1 MGSDGASPLSLAIRA
16 RIRASNVRL
25 RNPDCSRMLCPLS
38 AEGKISGRSFITNH
52 MNTSLAA
59 RPNEALIDQN
69 YELWLKDRGSVG
81 ADWAAFFEGFELGYA
96 RSQKMGETLPDAPAD
111 GAVAP
116 SLQTRVDAL
125 VYAYRSMGHSVA
137 HLDPLEAAPREN
149 PLLSLRELGF
159 SEKDLDLQVSS
170 RFFRED
176 RKMRLREMIA
186 DLQSIYCAT
195 LGVEFNHIQNPRIR
209 NWVRDRIEN
218 RQRAKLLGPAVHRDI
233 LRKLYEAE
241 TFESFIH
248 TKYVGQ
254 KRFSLEGGESLILAL
269 GAIVETCDVRGVEE
283 LVMGMAH
290 RGRLNVLANI
300 LNKPLRVIFN
310 EFQDNFISELVGGNG
325 DVKYHLGYQT
335 TRELPGGHKV
345 EIRLAA
351 NPSHLEAVDPVVQ
364 GKARARQRI
373 VGDTAERKKVV
384 PLLIHGDAA
393 FIGQGIVAEVFNM
406 SQLPG
411 YRTGGTVHIVVN
423 NQIGF
428 TTTPGEGRST
438 MYCTDIA
445 KMIEAPIFH
454 VNGEDPLTVIEV
466 AQMALE
472 FRQEFGRDVIIDI
485 YCYRRHGHNETDEPT
500 FTHPNLY
507 HTIKN
512 HPLLSEKFAAEA
524 AAIGTVALEEA
535 AAIKAESLAELE
547 AALAEA
553 KKPLD
558 SKKNEFAGS
567 TAIFQPPYTHEP
579 ADTAISA
586 SDLELLVKALT
597 TVPDDFH
604 VVPKIRRTVL
614 ERRLQVWKAGGP
626 YDWGLAELLAFGSL
640 MIEGV
645 PVRLSGQDSRRGT
658 FSHRNSV
665 LFDETNPK
673 RSYVPLMHIAP
684 KQERF
689 CVYNSPLS
697 EYAVLGFDYGYS
709 MDFPSML
716 CIWEAQFGDFTNGA
730 QIIVDQFIASAESKW
745 RRPSSIVMLL
755 PHGYEGQGPEHSSAR
770 LERFL
775 QLCAEDNMQVCNL
788 TTPAQYFHALRRQIH
803 RGFRKPLV
811 IMTPKSLLRSEDA
824 TSRGE
829 DFTNS
834 RLFEILDD
842 PGIKDP
848 KKITRLIFCSGK
860 VYYDLVRGREAAGQ
874 TGTTALVR
882 IEQLYPLYGEK
893 LQRIAK
899 RYPKVA
905 RYVWCQEEP
914 ENMGAWN
921 FIAPKIAGLVG
932 SLIGYAG
939 RPESA
944 STAAGSLGTHK
955 AQQAALVKQ
964 AFEV

>member
-1 MGSDGASPLSLAIRA
+1 
-16 RIRASNVRL
+16 
-25 RNPDCSRMLCPLS
+25 
-38 AEGKISGRSFITNH
+38 

-59 RPNEALIDQN
+59 RSNGALIDEN
-69 YELWLKDRGSVG
+69 YERWLADPHSVG
-81 ADWAAFFEGFELGYA
+81 PDWAAFFEGFELGCA
-96 RSQKMGETLPDAPAD
+96 RSERLGASAPDEPSE
-111 GAVAP
+111 GAIAP
-116 SLQTRVDAL
+116 SMQTRVDAL
-125 VYAYRSMGHSVA
+125 VYAYRTMGHSQA
-137 HLDPLEAAPREN
+137 RLDPLSPAPREN

-159 SEKDLDLQVSS
+159 DEKDLDLVVNS
-170 RFFRED
+170 RFFRD
-176 RKMRLREMIA
+176 ARKMTLREMIA
-186 DLQSIYCAT
+186 DLRTTYCGT
-195 LGVEFNHIQNPRIR
+195 LGVEFVHIQNPKMR

-218 RQRAKLLGPAVHRDI
+218 RQAGDLGTPEAHRDI
-233 LRKLYEAE
+233 LRQLYEAE

-254 KRFSLEGGESLILAL
+254 KRFSLEGGEALLLAL
-269 GAIVETCDVRGVEE
+269 DAILHACGTRGVSEI
-283 LVMGMAH
+283 VMGMAH
-290 RGRLNVLANI
+290 RGRLNVLANF
-300 LNKPLRVIFN
+300 LNKPLQVVFN

-335 TRELPGGHKV
+335 TRVLPDGHRV
-345 EIRLAA
+345 EIRMAA

-364 GKARARQRI
+364 GKARARQR
-373 VGDTAERKKVV
+373 VLGDTAERKKVV
-384 PLLIHGDAA
+384 PLLVHGDAA

-411 YRTGGTVHIVVN
+411 YRTGGTIHLVVN

-428 TTTPGEGRST
+428 TTLPADARST

-445 KMIEAPIFH
+445 KMLEVPVFH
-454 VNGEDPLTVIEV
+454 VNGEDPIAVIEV
-466 AQMALE
+466 ARLALE
-472 FRQEFGRDVIIDI
+472 FRQEFGRDVVVDI
-485 YCYRRHGHNETDEPT
+485 YCYRRHGHNETDEPS
-500 FTHPNLY
+500 FTQPDLY
-507 HTIKN
+507 NTIKA
-512 HPLLSEKFAAEA
+512 HPLLSETFAAQA
-524 AAIGTVALEEA
+524 AAAGTVSGDA
-535 AAIKAESLAELE
+535 AASIRAETLAELE

-558 SKKNEFAGS
+558 SKKSEFAGS

-579 ADTAISA
+579 AHTAITA
-586 SDLELLVKALT
+586 ETIERIVRALT
-597 TVPDDFH
+597 TVPEDFRI
-604 VVPKIRRTVL
+604 VPKIRRTVL
-614 ERRLQVWKAGGP
+614 DRRMQIWTAGGP
-626 YDWGLAELLAFGSL
+626 YDWGFAELLAFGSL
-640 MIEGV
+640 MLEGT
-645 PVRLSGQDSRRGT
+645 PVRLSGQDCRRGT

-665 LFDETNPK
+665 LYDEVN
-673 RSYVPLMHIAP
+673 RERHYVPLMNIAP
-684 KQERF
+684 EQEKF

-716 CIWEAQFGDFTNGA
+716 CIWEAQFGDFANGA
-730 QIIVDQFIASAESKW
+730 QIIIDQFIASAESKW

-775 QLCAEDNMQVCNL
+775 QLCAEDNMQVCNF

-803 RGFRKPLV
+803 RGFRKPLI

-824 TSRGE
+824 TSRAE

-834 RLFEILDD
+834 RFYEILDD
-842 PGIKDP
+842 PAAGAPERVERI
-848 KKITRLIFCSGK
+848 IFCSGK
-860 VYYDLVRGREAAGQ
+860 IYYDLVRGRAEAGQ
-874 TGTTALVR
+874 AETTAIIRL
-882 IEQLYPLYGEK
+882 EQLYPFYGEK
-893 LQRIAK
+893 LKRIVR
-899 RYPKVA
+899 RYPNV
-905 RYVWCQEEP
+905 RRFVWCQEEP

-944 STAAGSLGTHK
+944 STATGSLGAHK
-955 AQQAALVKQ
+955 AQHAALVKQ

>member
-1 MGSDGASPLSLAIRA
+1 
-16 RIRASNVRL
+16 
-25 RNPDCSRMLCPLS
+25 
-38 AEGKISGRSFITNH
+38 
-52 MNTSLAA
+52 MNTSLSA
-59 RPNEALIDQN
+59 RSNEALIDRN
-69 YELWLKDRGSVG
+69 YERWLKDRHSVDP
-81 ADWAAFFEGFELGYA
+81 DWAAFFEGFELGYA
-96 RSQKMGETLPDAPAD
+96 RSHKNGSAAPDEPAE

-125 VYAYRSMGHSVA
+125 VYAYRTMGHSMA
-137 HLDPLEAAPREN
+137 HLDPLCDQPREN
-149 PLLSLRELGF
+149 PLLTLRELGF
-159 SEKDLDLQVSS
+159 VEKDLDLLVSS
-170 RFFRED
+170 RFFRDD
-176 RKMRLREMIA
+176 RKMTLRDMIA
-186 DLQSIYCAT
+186 DLQATYCGTIGA
-195 LGVEFNHIQNPRIR
+195 EFVHIQNPKVR

-218 RQRAKLLGPAVHRDI
+218 RAADDLHTPESHRDI
-233 LRKLYEAE
+233 LRKIFEAE

-254 KRFSLEGGESLILAL
+254 KRFSLEGGEALILAL
-269 GAIVETCDVRGVEE
+269 DAILQSCEARGIRE

-290 RGRLNVLANI
+290 RGRLNVLGNF
-300 LNKPLRVIFN
+300 LNKPLQVIFN
-310 EFQDNFISELVGGNG
+310 EFQDNFIPELVGGNG

-335 TRELPGGHKV
+335 TRTLKSGYEV

-384 PLLIHGDAA
+384 PVLIHGDAA

-411 YRTGGTVHIVVN
+411 YRTGGTVHLVVN

-428 TTTPGEGRST
+428 TTMPADGRST

-445 KMIEAPIFH
+445 KMIEAPVFH
-454 VNGEDPLTVIEV
+454 VNGEDPIAVIEV
-466 AQMALE
+466 ARMAVE
-472 FRQEFGRDVIIDI
+472 FRQEFGRDVVVDI
-485 YCYRRHGHNETDEPT
+485 YCYRRHGHNETDEPS
-500 FTHPNLY
+500 FTQPDLY
-507 HTIKN
+507 NTIKS
-512 HPLLSEKFAAEA
+512 HPLLSAKFAAQAAEA
-524 AAIGTVALEEA
+524 GTVSLEEA
-535 AAIKAESLAELE
+535 VGIKAESLAELE
-547 AALAEA
+547 AALVEA

-558 SKKNEFAGS
+558 SQKSEFAGS

-579 ADTAISA
+579 ANTAIPA
-586 SDLELLVKALT
+586 EMLEQLVKALT
-597 TVPDDFH
+597 TVPEDFR
-604 VVPKIRRTVL
+604 VVPKIQRTVL
-614 ERRLQVWKAGGP
+614 DRRLQVWKAGGP
-626 YDWGLAELLAFGSL
+626 YDWGYAELLAFGSL
-640 MIEGV
+640 MLENT

-665 LFDETNPK
+665 LYDEVN
-673 RSYVPLMHIAP
+673 RERYYVPLMHIAP

-716 CIWEAQFGDFTNGA
+716 CIWEAQFGDFVNGA
-730 QIIVDQFIASAESKW
+730 QIIIDQFIASAESKW

-824 TSRGE
+824 VSRTE

-834 RLFEILDD
+834 RFFEILDD
-842 PGIKDP
+842 RSVTDP
-848 KKITRLIFCSGK
+848 EKVTRIVFCSGK
-860 VYYDLVRGREAAGQ
+860 ICYDLMRGRREAGQ
-874 TGTTALVR
+874 EETTAIIR
-882 IEQLYPLYGEK
+882 IEQLYPLYAEK
-893 LQRIAK
+893 LVRIVR
-899 RYPKVA
+899 RYPNA
-905 RYVWCQEEP
+905 RRYVWCQEEP

>member
-1 MGSDGASPLSLAIRA
+1 
-16 RIRASNVRL
+16 
-25 RNPDCSRMLCPLS
+25 
-38 AEGKISGRSFITNH
+38 

-69 YELWLKDRGSVG
+69 YERWLEDRSSVG

-96 RSQKMGETLPDAPAD
+96 RSQKVGDALPDAPAE

-125 VYAYRSMGHSVA
+125 VYAYRTMGHSMA
-137 HLDPLEAAPREN
+137 HLDPLENEPRDN
-149 PLLSLRELGF
+149 PLLGLRELGF

-176 RKMRLREMIA
+176 RKMRLRDMIA
-186 DLQSIYCAT
+186 DLQATYCAT
-195 LGVEFNHIQNPRIR
+195 VGVEFNHIQNPKIR

-218 RQRAKLLGPAVHRDI
+218 RQRADLLTPAVHRDI

-269 GAIVETCDVRGVEE
+269 DAILKSCDARGVDE

-290 RGRLNVLANI
+290 RGRLNVLANF
-300 LNKPLRVIFN
+300 LNKPLQVIFN
-310 EFQDNFISELVGGNG
+310 EFQDNFIPELVGGNG

-335 TRELPGGHKV
+335 TRELLGGHKV

-351 NPSHLEAVDPVVQ
+351 NPSHLEAVDPVVE
-364 GKARARQRI
+364 GKARARQRAL
-373 VGDTAERKKVV
+373 GDTAERKKVV

-411 YRTGGTVHIVVN
+411 YCTGGTIHIVVN

-428 TTTPGEGRST
+428 TTTPKEGRST

-466 AQMALE
+466 ARMALE
-472 FRQEFGRDVIIDI
+472 FRQEFGRDVVIDI

-507 HTIKN
+507 HAIKA
-512 HPLLSEKFAAEA
+512 HPLLSEKFSAEA
-524 AAIGTVALEEA
+524 AALGMVAPEEA
-535 AAIKAESLAELE
+535 AGIKAESLAELE

-558 SKKNEFAGS
+558 AKKNEFAGS

-579 ADTAISA
+579 ANTAISA
-586 SDLELLVKALT
+586 SNLELLVKALT

-614 ERRLQVWKAGGP
+614 DRRLQVWKAGGP
-626 YDWGLAELLAFGSL
+626 YDWGFAELLAFGSL
-640 MIEGV
+640 ITEGT

-684 KQERF
+684 QQERF

-803 RGFRKPLV
+803 RGYRKPLV

-834 RLFEILDD
+834 RFFEILDD
-842 PGIKDP
+842 PAVKDP

-874 TGTTALVR
+874 AGTAAIVR

-905 RYVWCQEEP
+905 RFVWCQEEP

-939 RPESA
+939 RPGSA

>member
-1 MGSDGASPLSLAIRA
+1 
-16 RIRASNVRL
+16 
-25 RNPDCSRMLCPLS
+25 
-38 AEGKISGRSFITNH
+38 
-52 MNTSLAA
+52 MNISLAA
-59 RPNEALIDQN
+59 RSNEGLIDQN
-69 YELWLKDRGSVG
+69 YERWLQDRQSVD
-81 ADWAAFFEGFELGYA
+81 ADWAAFFEGFELGCA
-96 RSQKMGETLPDAPAD
+96 RSHRNGDAPPDAPAK
-111 GAVAP
+111 GAMAP

-125 VYAYRSMGHSVA
+125 VYAYRTLGHSMA
-137 HLDPLEAAPREN
+137 HLDPLEDEPREN

-159 SEKDLDLQVSS
+159 SEKDLDLQISS

-176 RKMRLREMIA
+176 RKMTLRDMIA
-186 DLQSIYCAT
+186 DLKATYCASV
-195 LGVEFNHIQNPRIR
+195 GVEFNHIQNPRIR
-209 NWVRDRIEN
+209 NWVRDHIEN
-218 RQRAKLLGPAVHRDI
+218 RQRAQLDTPAMHRDV

-269 GAIVETCDVRGVEE
+269 SAILDTCDVRGVDEI
-283 LVMGMAH
+283 VMGMAH
-290 RGRLNVLANI
+290 RGRLNVLANF
-300 LNKPLRVIFN
+300 LNKPLQVIFN
-310 EFQDNFISELVGGNG
+310 EFQDNFIPELVGGNG

-335 TRELPGGHKV
+335 TRKLPGGHKV

-364 GKARARQRI
+364 GKARARQR
-373 VGDTAERKKVV
+373 VLGDTAERKKVL

-411 YRTGGTVHIVVN
+411 YRTGGTIHIVVN

-428 TTTPGEGRST
+428 TTTPEEGRST

-454 VNGEDPLTVIEV
+454 VNGEDPLTVIEI
-466 AQMALE
+466 ARMALE
-472 FRQEFGRDVIIDI
+472 FRQEFGRDVVIDI
-485 YCYRRHGHNETDEPT
+485 YCYRRHGHNETDEPS
-500 FTHPNLY
+500 FTHPDLY
-507 HTIKN
+507 NTIKD
-512 HPLLSEKFAAEA
+512 HPLLSEKFAGEVDARGTVSADEA
-524 AAIGTVALEEA
+524 AG
-535 AAIKAESLAELE
+535 IKAESLAELE
-547 AALAEA
+547 AALTAA

-558 SKKNEFAGS
+558 SKKSEFAGS

-579 ADTAISA
+579 ANTAISD
-586 SDLELLVKALT
+586 STLEQLVKALT
-597 TVPDDFH
+597 TVPEDFH

-614 ERRLQVWKAGGP
+614 DRRLQIWKAGGP

-640 MIEGV
+640 MLEGT
-645 PVRLSGQDSRRGT
+645 PVRLSGQDCRRGT

-665 LFDETNPK
+665 LYDETNPE
-673 RSYVPLMHIAP
+673 RHYIPLMHIAP
-684 KQERF
+684 KQEKF

-709 MDFPSML
+709 MDFPSIL
-716 CIWEAQFGDFTNGA
+716 CLWEAQFGDFGNGA
-730 QIIVDQFIASAESKW
+730 QIIIDQFIASAESKW

-775 QLCAEDNMQVCNL
+775 QLCAEENMQVCNL

-811 IMTPKSLLRSEDA
+811 IMTPKSLLRSEEA
-824 TSRGE
+824 ASRGE

-834 RLFEILDD
+834 RFYEILDD
-842 PGIKDP
+842 AGIKDP
-848 KKITRLIFCSGK
+848 KKVTRLVFCSGK
-860 VYYDLVRGREAAGQ
+860 VYYDLVRGRGEAGQ
-874 TGTTALVR
+874 AETTAIIRV
-882 IEQLYPLYGEK
+882 EQLYPLYGAK
-893 LQRIAK
+893 LKRIAK
-899 RYPKVA
+899 RYPKAA
-905 RYVWCQEEP
+905 RFVWCQEEP

-939 RPESA
+939 RPGSA

>member
-1 MGSDGASPLSLAIRA
+1 
-16 RIRASNVRL
+16 
-25 RNPDCSRMLCPLS
+25 
-38 AEGKISGRSFITNH
+38 

-69 YELWLKDRGSVG
+69 YERWVKDRHSVG

-96 RSQKMGETLPDAPAD
+96 RSQKNGDSPLPDAPAD

-125 VYAYRSMGHSVA
+125 VYAYRTMGHSMA
-137 HLDPLEAAPREN
+137 HLDPLSEKPREN

-159 SEKDLDLQVSS
+159 DEKDLDLQVSS

-186 DLQSIYCAT
+186 DLQATYCAT
-195 LGVEFNHIQNPRIR
+195 VGAEFVHIQNPKIR
-209 NWVRDRIEN
+209 NWVRARIEN
-218 RQRAKLLGPAVHRDI
+218 RSGENLNNPAVHKDI

-269 GAIVETCDVRGVEE
+269 SAILDTCGVRGVEE

-290 RGRLNVLANI
+290 RGRLNVLANF
-300 LNKPLRVIFN
+300 LNKPLQVIFN
-310 EFQDNFISELVGGNG
+310 EFQDNFIPELVGGNG
-325 DVKYHLGYQT
+325 DVKYHLGYQN
-335 TRELPGGHKV
+335 TRTLPGGHKV

-364 GKARARQRI
+364 GKARARQR
-373 VGDTAERKKVV
+373 VLGDTGERKKVV
-384 PLLIHGDAA
+384 PILIHGDAA

-411 YRTGGTVHIVVN
+411 YRTGGTIHIVVN

-428 TTTPGEGRST
+428 TTLPADGRST
-438 MYCTDIA
+438 MYCTDMA

-454 VNGEDPLTVIEV
+454 VNGEDPLAVIEV
-466 AQMALE
+466 ARMALE
-472 FRQEFGRDVIIDI
+472 FRQEFGRDVVVDI
-485 YCYRRHGHNETDEPT
+485 YCYRRHGHNETDEPS
-500 FTHPNLY
+500 FTQPNLY
-507 HTIKN
+507 NTIKS
-512 HPLLSEKFAAEA
+512 HPLLSEKFAAQA
-524 AAIGTVALEEA
+524 AAMGTVDAEEA
-535 AAIKAESLAELE
+535 ADIKAESLAELE
-547 AALAEA
+547 AALVEA

-558 SKKNEFAGS
+558 SKKSEFAGS

-579 ADTAISA
+579 ANTAISA
-586 SDLELLVKALT
+586 STLEQLVKALT
-597 TVPDDFH
+597 TVPEDFH
-604 VVPKIRRTVL
+604 VVPKIKRTVL
-614 ERRLQVWKAGGP
+614 DRRLQIWKAGGP
-626 YDWGLAELLAFGSL
+626 YDWGFAELLAFGSL
-640 MIEGV
+640 MLEGT

-665 LFDETNPK
+665 LYDETNPE
-673 RSYVPLMHIAP
+673 RNYTPLMHISP

-803 RGFRKPLV
+803 RGFRKPLI

-824 TSRGE
+824 ASQGE

-834 RLFEILDD
+834 RFFEILDD
-842 PGIKDP
+842 PAIKNA
-848 KKITRLIFCSGK
+848 KKVTRIIFCSGK
-860 VYYDLVRGREAAGQ
+860 VYYDIVRGRAEAGQ
-874 TGTTALVR
+874 DGTTAIIRV
-882 IEQLYPLYGEK
+882 EQIYPLYGEK
-893 LQRIAK
+893 LTRIVK
-899 RYPKVA
+899 RYPNA
-905 RYVWCQEEP
+905 QRYVWCQEEP

>member
-1 MGSDGASPLSLAIRA
+1 
-16 RIRASNVRL
+16 
-25 RNPDCSRMLCPLS
+25 
-38 AEGKISGRSFITNH
+38 

-59 RPNEALIDQN
+59 RPNEALIDLN
-69 YELWLKDRGSVG
+69 YQRWLEDRHSVG
-81 ADWAAFFEGFELGYA
+81 ADWAAFFEGFELGFA
-96 RSQKMGETLPDAPAD
+96 RSQIHGESLPDAPAD

-125 VYAYRSMGHSVA
+125 VYAYRTMGHSIA
-137 HLDPLEAAPREN
+137 HLDPLQNTPREN

-186 DLQSIYCAT
+186 DLTATYCAT
-195 LGVEFNHIQNPRIR
+195 VGVEFNHIQNPKIR
-209 NWVRDRIEN
+209 NWVRDRMEN
-218 RQRAKLLGPAVHRDI
+218 RQRANFLTPASHRDI

-269 GAIVETCDVRGVEE
+269 NAILEICDERGIDE

-290 RGRLNVLANI
+290 RGRLNVLANF
-300 LNKPLRVIFN
+300 LNKPLKVIFN
-310 EFQDNFISELVGGNG
+310 EFQDNFIPELVGGNG
-325 DVKYHLGYQT
+325 DVKDHLGYQT
-335 TRELPGGHKV
+335 TRALPSGHKV

-364 GKARARQRI
+364 GKARARQR
-373 VGDTAERKKVV
+373 VLGDTEERKRVV
-384 PLLIHGDAA
+384 PILIHGDAA

-428 TTTPGEGRST
+428 TTTPADGRST
-438 MYCTDIA
+438 LYCTDIA

-454 VNGEDPLTVIEV
+454 VNGEDPLAVIEI

-472 FRQEFGRDVIIDI
+472 FRQEFGRDVVVDI

-507 HTIKN
+507 NVIKN
-512 HPLLSEKFAAEA
+512 HPLLSKKFS
-524 AAIGTVALEEA
+524 EEA
-535 AAIKAESLAELE
+535 AAAGTVSPAEAEEIKAVALAELE
-547 AALAEA
+547 AALVEA

-558 SKKNEFAGS
+558 SKKHEFAGS
-567 TAIFQPPYTHEP
+567 TAIFQPPYKHEP
-579 ADTAISA
+579 ANTAITEST
-586 SDLELLVKALT
+586 LELLVKALT
-597 TVPDDFH
+597 TTPEDFH
-604 VVPKIRRTVL
+604 VVPKIQRTVL
-614 ERRLQVWKAGGP
+614 DRRLQVWKAGGP
-626 YDWGLAELLAFGSL
+626 YDWGFAELLAFGSL
-640 MIEGV
+640 MLEGT

-665 LFDETNPK
+665 LFDGKNPK
-673 RSYVPLMHIAP
+673 RNYVSLMHIAP

-716 CIWEAQFGDFTNGA
+716 CIWEAQFGDFSNGA
-730 QIIVDQFIASAESKW
+730 QIIIDQFIASAESKW

-775 QLCAEDNMQVCNL
+775 QLCAEDNMQICNL
-788 TTPAQYFHALRRQIH
+788 TSPAQYFHALRRQIH
-803 RGFRKPLV
+803 QKFRKPLV

-824 TSRGE
+824 VSRSG

-834 RLFEILDD
+834 RFYGILDD
-842 PGIKDP
+842 PAIPDP
-848 KKITRLIFCSGK
+848 KKVTRLIFCSGK
-860 VYYDLVRGREAAGQ
+860 VYYDLVHGRTAAGQ
-874 TGTTALVR
+874 DGRTAIVR
-882 IEQLYPLYGEK
+882 IEQLYPLHGDK
-893 LQRIAK
+893 LKRIAK
-899 RYPKVA
+899 SYPKVT
-905 RYVWCQEEP
+905 RFVWCQEEP

-921 FIAPKIAGLVG
+921 FIAPRIAGFVG

-939 RPESA
+939 RPASA
-944 STAAGSLGTHK
+944 STAAGSFGTHK

-964 AFEV
+964 AFEI

>member
-1 MGSDGASPLSLAIRA
+1 
-16 RIRASNVRL
+16 
-25 RNPDCSRMLCPLS
+25 
-38 AEGKISGRSFITNH
+38 

-69 YELWLKDRGSVG
+69 YERWLEDRHSVS
-81 ADWAAFFEGFELGYA
+81 ADWAAFFEGFELGFA
-96 RSQKMGETLPDAPAD
+96 RSHKNGDTAPDAPAE

-125 VYAYRSMGHSVA
+125 VYAYRTMGHSVA
-137 HLDPLEAAPREN
+137 HLDPLTDKPREN

-159 SEKDLDLQVSS
+159 DEKDLNLQVSS

-176 RKMRLREMIA
+176 RKMTVRDMIA
-186 DLQSIYCAT
+186 DLQARYCST
-195 LGVEFNHIQNPRIR
+195 LGAEFIHIQNPKIR
-209 NWVRDRIEN
+209 NWVRDRVEN
-218 RQRAKLLGPAVHRDI
+218 REIVRQGDPATHRDI

-269 GAIVETCDVRGVEE
+269 SAILETCDVRGVEE
-283 LVMGMAH
+283 IVMGMAH
-290 RGRLNVLANI
+290 RGRLNVLANF
-300 LNKPLRVIFN
+300 LNKPLQVIFN
-310 EFQDNFISELVGGNG
+310 EFQDNFIPELVGGNG
-325 DVKYHLGYQT
+325 DVKYHLGYQN
-335 TRELPGGHKV
+335 TRKLANGHKV

-364 GKARARQRI
+364 GKARARQR
-373 VGDTAERKKVV
+373 VLGDTAERKKVV
-384 PLLIHGDAA
+384 PILIHGDAA

-411 YRTGGTVHIVVN
+411 YRTGGTIHIVVN

-428 TTTPGEGRST
+428 TTLPAEARST

-466 AQMALE
+466 AKMALE
-472 FRQEFGRDVIIDI
+472 FRQEFGRDVVIDI
-485 YCYRRHGHNETDEPT
+485 YCYRRHGHNETDEPS
-500 FTHPNLY
+500 FTQPDLY
-507 HTIKN
+507 NTIKK

-524 AAIGTVALEEA
+524 AATGTVTAEEA
-535 AAIKAESLAELE
+535 MGIKAESLAELE
-547 AALAEA
+547 AALVEA

-558 SKKNEFAGS
+558 SKKSEFAGS

-579 ADTAISA
+579 ANTAISA
-586 SDLELLVKALT
+586 TTLEQLVKALT
-597 TVPDDFH
+597 TVPEDFH
-604 VVPKIRRTVL
+604 VVPKIKRTVL
-614 ERRLQVWKAGGP
+614 ERRLQIWKAGGP
-626 YDWGLAELLAFGSL
+626 YDWGFAELLAFGSL
-640 MIEGV
+640 MLDGT
-645 PVRLSGQDSRRGT
+645 PVRLSGQDCRRGT

-665 LFDETNPK
+665 LYDEMNPE
-673 RSYVPLMHIAP
+673 RNYIPLMHIAP
-684 KQERF
+684 KQEKF

-709 MDFPSML
+709 MDFPSIL
-716 CIWEAQFGDFTNGA
+716 CIWEAQFGDFGNGA
-730 QIIVDQFIASAESKW
+730 QIIIDQFIASAESKW

-824 TSRGE
+824 TSQGE

-834 RLFEILDD
+834 RFYEILDD
-842 PGIKDP
+842 PTVKDR
-848 KKITRLIFCSGK
+848 KKITRLVFCSGK
-860 VYYDLVRGREAAGQ
+860 VYYDLVRGRTEAGPD
-874 TGTTALVR
+874 GKNTAIVR
-882 IEQLYPLYGEK
+882 VEQIYPLHREK
-893 LQRIAK
+893 LARITK
-899 RYPKVA
+899 SYPGVK

-914 ENMGAWN
+914 QNMGAWN
-921 FIAPKIAGLVG
+921 FIAPRIAGIVG

-964 AFEV
+964 ALEV

>member
-1 MGSDGASPLSLAIRA
+1 
-16 RIRASNVRL
+16 
-25 RNPDCSRMLCPLS
+25 
-38 AEGKISGRSFITNH
+38 
-52 MNTSLAA
+52 MNTSLSA
-59 RPNEALIDQN
+59 RSNEALIERN
-69 YELWLKDRGSVG
+69 YERWLEDRHSVE
-81 ADWAAFFEGFELGYA
+81 ADWASFFEGFELGYA
-96 RSQKMGETLPDAPAD
+96 RSHKNGTEAPDEPAE

-125 VYAYRSMGHSVA
+125 VYAYRTMGHSMA
-137 HLDPLEAAPREN
+137 HVDPLSDKPREN
-149 PLLSLRELGF
+149 PLLSIREMGF
-159 SEKDLDLQVSS
+159 VEKDLDLLVSS
-170 RFFRED
+170 RFFRDD
-176 RKMRLREMIA
+176 RKMTLREMIA
-186 DLQSIYCAT
+186 DLQATYCGTIGA
-195 LGVEFNHIQNPRIR
+195 EFVHIQNPKVR

-218 RQRAKLLGPAVHRDI
+218 RTAGDLNTPESHRDI
-233 LRKLYEAE
+233 LRKIFEAE

-254 KRFSLEGGESLILAL
+254 KRFSLEGGEALILAL
-269 GAIVETCDVRGVEE
+269 DAILQSSEVRGIHE
-283 LVMGMAH
+283 LVIGMAH
-290 RGRLNVLANI
+290 RGRLNVLGNF
-300 LNKPLRVIFN
+300 LNKPLQVIFN
-310 EFQDNFISELVGGNG
+310 EFQDNFIPELVGGNG

-335 TRELPGGHKV
+335 TRTLKSGHNLD
-345 EIRLAA
+345 IRLAA

-373 VGDTAERKKVV
+373 LGDTAERKKVV
-384 PLLIHGDAA
+384 PILIHGDAA

-411 YRTGGTVHIVVN
+411 YRTGGTLHFVVN

-428 TTTPGEGRST
+428 TTIPADGRST

-445 KMIEAPIFH
+445 KMIEAPVFH
-454 VNGEDPLTVIEV
+454 VNGEDPIAVIEV
-466 AQMALE
+466 ARMAIE
-472 FRQEFGRDVIIDI
+472 FRQAFGRDVVVDI
-485 YCYRRHGHNETDEPT
+485 YCYRRHGHNETDEPS
-500 FTHPNLY
+500 FTQPDLY
-507 HTIKN
+507 NTIKN
-512 HPLLSEKFAAEA
+512 HPLLSAKFAAQA
-524 AAIGTVALEEA
+524 AAAGTVSAEEA
-535 AAIKAESLAELE
+535 AGIKAESLAELE
-547 AALAEA
+547 AALVEA

-558 SKKNEFAGS
+558 SQKSEFAGS

-579 ADTAISA
+579 ANTAISGA
-586 SDLELLVKALT
+586 MLEQLVKALT

-604 VVPKIRRTVL
+604 VVPKIKRTVL
-614 ERRLQVWKAGGP
+614 DRRLQVWKDGGP
-626 YDWGLAELLAFGSL
+626 YDWGFAELLAFGSL
-640 MIEGV
+640 MLENT

-665 LFDETNPK
+665 LYDEVN
-673 RSYVPLMHIAP
+673 RERYYVPLMNIAP

-716 CIWEAQFGDFTNGA
+716 CIWEAQFGDFANGA
-730 QIIVDQFIASAESKW
+730 QIIIDQFIASAESKW

-824 TSRGE
+824 VSRTE

-834 RLFEILDD
+834 RFFEILDD
-842 PGIKDP
+842 QSVTAPEKV
-848 KKITRLIFCSGK
+848 TRIIFCSGK
-860 VYYDLVRGREAAGQ
+860 VGYDLVRGRKEAGQ
-874 TGTTALVR
+874 EETTAIIR

-893 LQRIAK
+893 LVRIAR
-899 RYPKVA
+899 RYPNA
-905 RYVWCQEEP
+905 RRYVWCQEEP

>member
-1 MGSDGASPLSLAIRA
+1 
-16 RIRASNVRL
+16 
-25 RNPDCSRMLCPLS
+25 
-38 AEGKISGRSFITNH
+38 

-59 RPNEALIDQN
+59 RPNEALIDLN
-69 YELWLKDRGSVG
+69 YERWLADRHSVG
-81 ADWAAFFEGFELGYA
+81 ADWAAFFEGFELGFA
-96 RSQKMGETLPDAPAD
+96 RSQVGGDSVPDAPAE

-125 VYAYRSMGHSVA
+125 VYAYRTLGHSIA
-137 HLDPLEAAPREN
+137 RLDPLETTPREN

-186 DLQSIYCAT
+186 DLAATYCAT
-195 LGVEFNHIQNPRIR
+195 VGVEFNHIQNPKIR
-209 NWVRDRIEN
+209 NWVRDRMEN
-218 RQRAKLLGPAVHRDI
+218 RQRTNLLDPAVHRDV

-269 GAIVETCDVRGVEE
+269 SAILNVCDVRGVEE

-290 RGRLNVLANI
+290 RGRLNVLANFF
-300 LNKPLRVIFN
+300 NKPLKVIFN
-310 EFQDNFISELVGGNG
+310 EFQDNFIPELVGGNG

-335 TRELPGGHKV
+335 TRTLPGGHKV

-351 NPSHLEAVDPVVQ
+351 NPSHLEAVDAVVQ
-364 GKARARQRI
+364 GKARARQR
-373 VGDTAERKKVV
+373 VLGDTEERKKVV
-384 PLLIHGDAA
+384 PILIHGDAA

-411 YRTGGTVHIVVN
+411 YRTGGTIHMVVN

-428 TTTPGEGRST
+428 TTTPADGRST

-472 FRQEFGRDVIIDI
+472 FRQEFGRDVVIDI

-507 HTIKN
+507 NVIKN
-512 HPLLSEKFAAEA
+512 HPLLSEKFAGEA
-524 AAIGTVALEEA
+524 AALGIVTPDEA
-535 AAIKAESLAELE
+535 GKIKAESLAELE
-547 AALAEA
+547 AALVEA

-558 SKKNEFAGS
+558 SQKHEFAGS

-579 ADTAISA
+579 ANTAITSA
-586 SDLELLVKALT
+586 TLELLVKALT
-597 TVPDDFH
+597 TTPDDFN
-604 VVPKIRRTVL
+604 VVPKIKRTVL
-614 ERRLQVWKAGGP
+614 DRRLQVWKAGGP
-626 YDWGLAELLAFGSL
+626 YDWGFAELLAFGSL
-640 MIEGV
+640 MLEGT
-645 PVRLSGQDSRRGT
+645 PVRLSGQDCRRGT

-665 LFDETNPK
+665 LFDSKNPK
-673 RSYVPLMHIAP
+673 RNYVSLMHIAP

-716 CIWEAQFGDFTNGA
+716 CIWEAQFGDFSNGA
-730 QIIVDQFIASAESKW
+730 QIIIDQFIASAESKW

-824 TSRGE
+824 ISRSE

-834 RLFEILDD
+834 RFYEILDD
-842 PGIKDP
+842 PAVKDP
-848 KKITRLIFCSGK
+848 KKITRMIFCSGK
-860 VYYDLVRGREAAGQ
+860 IYYDLMHARTAVGQ
-874 TGTTALVR
+874 DGATAIVR

-893 LQRIAK
+893 LKRIVK
-899 RYPKVA
+899 RYPKVS
-905 RYVWCQEEP
+905 RFVWCQEEP
-914 ENMGAWN
+914 ENMGAWS
-921 FIAPKIAGLVG
+921 FIAPQIAGLAG

-939 RPESA
+939 RPASA

-955 AQQAALVKQ
+955 AQQAELIKQ
-964 AFEV
+964 ALEI